1 MGRERVPQRR
11 ADRPNYWFTWVVR
24 DGRRT
29 RYYLGDNERDAR
41 RALKILEGAEAE
53 ASHIR
58 RRPSSYRAG
67 SVVTL
72 DVLSDTYLD
81 WVARHR
87 KPRTLEYQLNVLR
100 QFVAWAGR
108 STDCTTILPLHLDE
122 WISDNAERWSGT
134 TSGQYLSVIQS
145 MYVRAI
151 KLGIINYNP
160 VQYVDKPANDTVKFA
175 MTRKQEARCVEALE
189 CEEGYFREAFLAM
202 LQTGARPQE
211 VRAVEARHIEHIG
224 DSNRSCWLW
233 HWKAGEAPKGRH
245 ARTIWTRQHTEILT
259 RERARTAGHL
269 FRMKAGRPWTANAL
283 RLRFMRFREKVKI
296 PHLVA
301 NTPRH
306 TYCTRLQQAKV
317 DPSYIQVLMG
327 WQSLDMLPTYGHL
340 DQFRADVAAEF
351 KRIDW

>member
-1 MGRERVPQRR
+1 MGRERKPQCRP
-11 ADRPNYWFTWVVR
+11 DRPNYWFTWIVSN
-24 DGRRT
+24 GRRT
-29 RYYLGDNERDAR
+29 RHYLGDNERDAKQ
-41 RALKILEGAEAE
+41 ALKILEGAEAA
-53 ASHIR
+53 ASR
-58 RRPSSYRAG
+58 ARKRPTSHRPG
-67 SVVTL
+67 GVVTL

-87 KPRTLEYQLNVLR
+87 KQRTLDYQVNVLK

-108 STDCTTILPLHLDE
+108 STDATEILPLHLDE
-122 WISDNAERWSGT
+122 WIGENEGRWSGT
-134 TSGQYLSVIQS
+134 TASHYLSVVQS
-145 MYVRAI
+145 MYVRGI
-151 KLGIINYNP
+151 KLGLITHNP

-175 MTRKQEARCVEALE
+175 MTRKQEARCAEALDSE
-189 CEEGYFREAFLAM
+189 DGYFKEAFLAM

-211 VRAVEARHIEHIG
+211 MRAVEGRHVEHIG
-224 DSNRSCWLW
+224 DANRSSWLW
-233 HWKAGEAPKGRH
+233 HWKAGESPKGRH
-245 ARTIWTRQHTEILT
+245 ARTIWTRADTEILT
-259 RERARTAGHL
+259 RERARTPGHL
-269 FRMKAGRPWTANAL
+269 FRMKAGKAWTANAL

-317 DPSYIQVLMG
+317 DPSHIQVLMG